1 MRLSL
6 ILLFLQLWGHVEVS
20 FSENVCS
27 RLPNVP
33 HSYVSENTKKVEYHE
48 GDVIHFTCETGYISG
63 PTIRYICTNTGWESI
78 RRGKC
83 TLKPCEL
90 PEDVPNGYYEIIHG
104 EELVFGTAIKYF
116 CNSGYTMGDR
126 DGSRT
131 CQLDGW
137 SSTVPVCETA
147 EGCEKPPNLSNGEP
161 KESSRLE
168 YSHNERVEYICQD
181 YYRMEGGPYKT
192 CVNGQWTGEMRCL
205 RIPCAVGVMDP
216 NLQVTGLP
224 QGNEAIKTGDTLH
237 FRCADQY
244 KLEGS
249 EVIECLETGYWN
261 ASFPSCSDHCKVT
274 RISDSVRMTSHIQ
287 GNELKKGQKLTF
299 TCLRRNHFMQGNK
312 TVECLANGQWSDPF
326 PTCGDPVGCEK
337 PPLLSDGDT
346 KTSTKRQYSH
356 GESVEYICQ
365 NYYIMEG
372 TPYKTCK
379 NGKWTGQMRCLK
391 PCTVNREDMRK
402 HNIQFRYVSDDK
414 LYSQHNDVI
423 EFRCTRGR
431 PVGSSGMRQ
440 KCIEGVMH
448 LPTCQ

>member
-137 SSTVPVCETA
+137 SSTVPVCES
-147 EGCEKPPNLSNGEP
+147 KSFSQQP
-161 KESSRLE
+161 
-168 YSHNERVEYICQD
+168 I
-181 YYRMEGGPYKT
+181 
-192 CVNGQWTGEMRCL
+192 
-205 RIPCAVGVMDP
+205 GVMDP

-261 ASFPSCSDHCKVT
+261 ASFPSCS
-274 RISDSVRMTSHIQ
+274 
-287 GNELKKGQKLTF
+287 
-299 TCLRRNHFMQGNK
+299 
-312 TVECLANGQWSDPF
+312 
-326 PTCGDPVGCEK
+326 DPVGCEK